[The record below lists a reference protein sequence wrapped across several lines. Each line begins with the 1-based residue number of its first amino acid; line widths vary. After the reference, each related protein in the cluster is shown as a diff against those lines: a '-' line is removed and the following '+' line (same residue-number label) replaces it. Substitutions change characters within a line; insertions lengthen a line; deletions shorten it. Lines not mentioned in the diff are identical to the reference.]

1 MYAIIKDMGAAL
13 LIQKYFNFDYRYGV
27 IAVPE
32 LTGWQPLTTA
42 DKYLM
47 VATDGIFESLTAN
60 DVRDL
65 ILEWNSHDN
74 QGSSSSMAEYIV
86 NTAYDKGSTDN
97 LSVILIPL

>member
-1 MYAIIKDMGAAL
+1 MGAAL
-13 LIQKYFNFDYRYGV
+13 LIQKYSNIDYRYGV

-42 DKYLM
+42 DRYLM

-65 ILEWNSHDN
+65 ILEWNSHDI
-74 QGSSSSMAEYIV
+74 QGSIPFSQSKNFIG
-86 NTAYDKGSTDN
+86 NILGDI
-97 LSVILIPL
+97 VILILL